1 MCTLAVDTK
10 QLVIIGLNYPNSDHF
25 HLMSYLRS
33 NNWLLLWCLK
43 FMARVSSKNDAPP
56 GAPAPTHHTKITLH
70 LYCCTSTKMSAATIL
85 SQAYGPS
92 ACLYTTVLCVPRD
105 ATPSQLRKAYYKKAL
120 QLHPDKL
127 DPNLSPDQKEEAK
140 LKFQAISL
148 AYTILSDEEK
158 RAEYDENGELYEDDD
173 DMNTSGVDQWTS
185 YFKNIFPTVTT
196 ADIDAFEVKY
206 KCSEEEESDVLKY
219 YTQFKG
225 DLNKMI
231 ECVMLSTEADK
242 ERWVKDYI
250 MPAVEA
256 GNVRDYSDRL
266 KKTMGS
272 ADKKTKKR
280 GVGKSKS
287 NFEEVEDMSDSDD
300 APCAEIVDDEMED
313 VTHNDNNARRKSKS
327 SSSAKTSPKKKT
339 ATKKAAPPAKK
350 NSQDDLIAAIRGKAV
365 ARRQEGFD
373 SMMAGLEQRYGG
385 ANKKN
390 GKKTKSRHED
400 IDDEEFE
407 MIQAKM
413 MKNRKK

>member
-1 MCTLAVDTK
+1 
-10 QLVIIGLNYPNSDHF
+10 VI
-25 HLMSYLRS
+25 
-33 NNWLLLWCLK
+33 
-43 FMARVSSKNDAPP
+43 SSSP
-56 GAPAPTHHTKITLH
+56 
-70 LYCCTSTKMSAATIL
+70 KMSAATIL

-158 RAEYDENGELYEDDD
+158 RAEYDENGELFEDDD
-173 DMNTSGVDQWTS
+173 DLNSSGVDQWTS

-250 MPAVEA
+250 LPAVEA
-256 GNVRDYSDRL
+256 GNVRDYGDKL

-280 GVGKSKS
+280 GVGKTKSKT
-287 NFEEVEDMSDSDD
+287 EVDDMSDSDDD

-313 VTHNDNNARRKSKS
+313 VTNDNVQKSKS
-327 SSSAKTSPKKKT
+327 KSAKTSPKKKT
-339 ATKKAAPPAKK
+339 TFKKAAPPSKKK
-350 NSQDDLIAAIRGKAV
+350 NSSQDDLIAAIRGKAV

-385 ANKKN
+385 AKKK
-390 GKKTKSRHED
+390 GKNTKSNHD

-407 MIQAKM
+407 KIQAKL

>member
-1 MCTLAVDTK
+1 MFMCTLAVDTK

-25 HLMSYLRS
+25 HLMVSYLRS

-43 FMARVSSKNDAPP
+43 FMAR
-56 GAPAPTHHTKITLH
+56 
-70 LYCCTSTKMSAATIL
+70 MSAATIL

-256 GNVRDYSDRL
+256 GNVRDYCDRL

-272 ADKKTKKR
+272 ADKKSKKR
-280 GVGKSKS
+280 GVGKTKSKL
-287 NFEEVEDMSDSDD
+287 EEIEDMSDSDD
-300 APCAEIVDDEMED
+300 APCAEIVDEEMED
-313 VTHNDNNARRKSKS
+313 VTNNDAQRKSKGS
-327 SSSAKTSPKKKT
+327 STKTSPKKKT

-385 ANKKN
+385 ASKKN
-390 GKKTKSRHED
+390 GKKTKSHHED

-407 MIQAKM
+407 KIQAKM
-413 MKNRKK
+413 MKNRKKK